1 MAGYIILL
9 SHIAHPRGRLVSH
22 DVTWQHIPKSYFWT
36 IKPMEREWKIA
47 IDIYVSKI
55 TLTTICRTGSEG
67 SWGGWGGC
75 EREWGA
81 GGRSQVSISGFP
93 HSQGHKLFF
102 PKSDQGHWGVF
113 FFSQSKQCFIWCL
126 GGGHRNEGVPLS
138 PIIIHLFIHHFLSIH
153 LHYLVNHDIICLSET
168 SNLLID
174 INKMHLLWMLSKELH
189 MASKPSCKPCELAK
203 WNMSYTM
210 FVLFPWLYVL
220 NKAVMTYHLWP

>member
-67 SWGGWGGC
+67 SWIMGGG
-75 EREWGA
+75 ERM
-81 GGRSQVSISGFP
+81 RSRRKKSSFHFWFP
-93 HSQGHKLFF
+93 TQSRPQAFF

-126 GGGHRNEGVPLS
+126 GGGHRSEGVPLS
-138 PIIIHLFIHHFLSIH
+138 PIIIHLFSHQLP
-153 LHYLVNHDIICLSET
+153 ICT
-168 SNLLID
+168 I
-174 INKMHLLWMLSKELH
+174 W
-189 MASKPSCKPCELAK
+189 
-203 WNMSYTM
+203 
-210 FVLFPWLYVL
+210 
-220 NKAVMTYHLWP
+220 